1 MKIEEIVALAKA
13 GFTAEQ
19 IGTMAAAQSNPHA
32 AQPMPTPAPEPQQA
46 APDMAAQF
54 AALQD
59 SITKLTNTMA
69 AGNMQ
74 TMQQPA
80 VPTWQSALAKIIDP
94 EYKDH
99 NPGVDF

>member
-19 IGTMAAAQSNPHA
+19 IGTMAAAQSQPPA
-32 AQPMPTPAPEPQQA
+32 AQPTPTPDPTPAP
-46 APDMAAQF
+46 APDMTAQF

-59 SITKLTNTMA
+59 SINKLTTAMA

-74 TMQQPA
+74 TMQQPT
-80 VPTWQSALAKIIDP
+80 VPTWQSALAKVIDP
-94 EYKDH
+94 EYKVH

>member
-19 IGTMAAAQSNPHA
+19 IGTMAAAQSQPPA
-32 AQPMPTPAPEPQQA
+32 AQPTPDPAPAP
-46 APDMAAQF
+46 APDMNAQF

-59 SITKLTNTMA
+59 SINKLTAAMA
-69 AGNMQ
+69 VENMK
-74 TMQQPA
+74 TMQQPT
-80 VPTWQSALAKIIDP
+80 VPTWQSALAKVIDP